1 MSANN
6 KSMYFTGYLRNV
18 APFRECK
25 HSHFLFFLFLI
36 FAKLELLLRLVLDM
50 LSFYVLK
57 EFEVE
62 EFIKLFRNLVLYKYT
77 SSYLDSLW
85 FISV

>member
-1 MSANN
+1 
-6 KSMYFTGYLRNV
+6 
-18 APFRECK
+18 
-25 HSHFLFFLFLI
+25 
-36 FAKLELLLRLVLDM
+36 M